1 MSVATGSTANHV
13 ATDILLQIM
22 VVLLMDHLSV
32 NKAAAHALY
41 RSGKEI
47 GRILNC
53 AAMVTL
59 K

>member
-1 MSVATGSTANHV
+1 
-13 ATDILLQIM
+13 M
-22 VVLLMDHLSV
+22 VTLLMDHLNV
-32 NKAAAHALY
+32 NEAAAHALY

-59 K
+59 N